1 VTPVAVIASAAIS
14 ALGRGRAAYRAGV
27 VGDAPVRALA
37 LEPSF
42 DALRHPLVGRAR
54 ALALDPDAERAEQL
68 LTLVTADLVRELD
81 AVSPD
86 WRSARLAVVLG
97 TSSGGMQSIEAAL
110 RARSE
115 GALDGER
122 AARASYTSPLAGVAA
137 LLGGAPK
144 VIQVLAACASSTLA
158 IGLGCRLLDADR
170 FDLVIAGGYDALSAL
185 VASGFDALGALTRTE
200 PQPFRAAR
208 DGMALG
214 EGAGLVALSTRFG
227 AGRVQGVVLG
237 FGASS
242 DAHHVT
248 APDPEGEGLA
258 RAALL
263 ALEDAAT
270 PPDAIGLVSAHGTGT
285 VHNDAAEARSLA
297 RVLGG
302 RPIPLF
308 PFKAVIGHTL
318 GAGGVL
324 ETLAT
329 LDALGRRV
337 VPAVPGAGAL
347 IDGAS
352 LALPSHAESLGDANT
367 SALKLSAAFGGAN
380 AALVVASSRNRTRP
394 GTRRPSRPVALVA
407 RGPWVEHGDAGRV
420 ARFAR
425 VPESLLARV
434 DAASELVLTAVARLF
449 ETLPSPP
456 GPDTAVVVGTIS
468 ASLEQDEL
476 FDRRRRSGLSVEPRR
491 FPATSPNLGA
501 GWCTIAFDLRAA
513 SFAVSDLGAADEALT
528 IAHDLVAWGD
538 ATAALA
544 VRAEDAGPVVAD
556 LFGAAG
562 LPVPQRGAEA
572 VLLAVAGELP
582 PIERS
587 ELGWGGGSRSVVRPR
602 GRLDA

>member
-1 VTPVAVIASAAIS
+1 VAVVASAAIS
-14 ALGRGRAAYRAGV
+14 ALGRGRAAYRAGAAGEV
-27 VGDAPVRALA
+27 PARALE

-42 DALRHPLVGRAR
+42 DALRHPLVGRVR
-54 ALALDPDAERAEQL
+54 ERGLDPNAERAQQL
-68 LTLVTADLVRELD
+68 LALVTDDLVHELD
-81 AVSPD
+81 VVLPD

-110 RARSE
+110 RARAD

-122 AARASYTSPLAGVAA
+122 AALASYTSPLAGLAP
-137 LLGGAPK
+137 LLGGAPE

-158 IGLGCRLLDADR
+158 IGLGCRLLDAER

-214 EGAGLVALSTRFG
+214 EGAGLVALSAVGRTR
-227 AGRVQGVVLG
+227 RVQGVVLG

-263 ALEDAAT
+263 ALDDAAT

-285 VHNDAAEARSLA
+285 VYNDAAEARALS
-297 RVLGG
+297 RVLGA

-329 LDALGRRV
+329 LDALGRGV
-337 VPAVPGAGAL
+337 VPAVPGAGAP

-352 LALPSHAESLGDANT
+352 LVLPSRAEPLEDTNT
-367 SALKLSAAFGGAN
+367 IALKLSAAFGGAN
-380 AALVVASSRNRTRP
+380 AALVVASSGDRARP

-407 RGPWVEHGDAGRV
+407 RGPWVEHGDAARV

-449 ETLPSPP
+449 ETLPSLP
-456 GPDTAVVVGTIS
+456 GRETAVVVGTAS

-513 SFAVSDLGAADEALT
+513 SLAVSDLGAADDALA

-538 ATAALA
+538 ADAALA
-544 VRAEDAGPVVAD
+544 VRAEDAGRVVAD
-556 LFGAAG
+556 VFGAAG
-562 LPVPQRGAEA
+562 LPVPQRGAQA

-582 PIERS
+582 RIERS
-587 ELGWGGGSRSVVRPR
+587 QLRWTAPG
-602 GRLDA
+602 